1 MRRAQKTLKAML
13 AVAATLGISG
23 MSISTSATADPIIRY
38 SDPAMAE
45 ANLPFSQAVRVG
57 DMLYLSGQIGALPGT
72 LTLAPGGMEG
82 QARQTM
88 DNIKAVLEAN
98 GASFANVTKCLVM
111 LSDMDQWA
119 DFNKVY
125 VTYFEPGKFPA
136 RSAFGSN
143 GLALGGALEVECEAY
158 LGD

>member
-1 MRRAQKTLKAML
+1 MRAILVSL
-13 AVAATLGISG
+13 LLGVFA
-23 MSISTSATADPIIRY
+23 TSAHATIVERY
-38 SDPAMAE
+38 TDPAMAD

-57 DMLYLSGQIGALPGT
+57 NMLYLSGQIGNVPGT
-72 LTLAPGGMEG
+72 LDLAPGGMEG

-111 LSDMDQWA
+111 LADMSQWA

-125 VTYFEPGKFPA
+125 VTYFEPGEFPA
-136 RSAFGSN
+136 RSAFGAN

>member
-1 MRRAQKTLKAML
+1 MRAIFVSLALGFFTMSAQAGT
-13 AVAATLGISG
+13 VE
-23 MSISTSATADPIIRY
+23 RY
-38 SDPAMAE
+38 TDPAMAD

-57 DMLYLSGQIGALPGT
+57 DMLYLSGQIGNVPGT
-72 LTLAPGGMEG
+72 LDLAPGGMEG

-88 DNIKAVLEAN
+88 DNIETVLKAN

-111 LSDMDQWA
+111 LADMSQWA

-125 VTYFEPGKFPA
+125 VTYFEPGEFPA
-136 RSAFGSN
+136 RSAFGAN

>member
-1 MRRAQKTLKAML
+1 MRLFLLTIGLLAAAGAAQ
-13 AVAATLGISG
+13 AATVE
-23 MSISTSATADPIIRY
+23 RY
-38 SDPAMAE
+38 NDPAMAD

-57 DMLYLSGQIGALPGT
+57 DMLYLSGQIGTLPGT

-88 DNIKAVLEAN
+88 ENIKAVLEAN
-98 GASFANVTKCLVM
+98 GATFAHVTKCLVM
-111 LSDMDQWA
+111 LSDMEEWA

-136 RSAFGSN
+136 RSAFGAN
-143 GLALGGALEVECEAY
+143 GLALGGALELECEAY

>member
-1 MRRAQKTLKAML
+1 MGPTIKSMKTALCLAAAMT
-13 AVAATLGISG
+13 AS
-23 MSISTSATADPIIRY
+23 SIALADPVTRY
-38 SDPAMAE
+38 TDPAME
-45 ANLPFSQAVRVG
+45 NANLPFSQAVKVG
-57 DMLYLSGQIGALPGT
+57 DMLYLSGQIGNIPGT
-72 LTLAPGGMEG
+72 LELAPGGMEG

-88 DNIKAVLEAN
+88 NNIKTVLEAN

-111 LSDMDQWA
+111 LSDMEQWA

-136 RSAFGSN
+136 RSAFGAN

-158 LGD
+158 LGE

>member
-1 MRRAQKTLKAML
+1 MRTIFVTLIACL
-13 AVAATLGISG
+13 LSNAAFAETIK
-23 MSISTSATADPIIRY
+23 RY
-38 SDPAMAE
+38 TDPAMAD

-57 DMLYLSGQIGALPGT
+57 DMLYLSGQIGNVPGT
-72 LTLAPGGMEG
+72 LDLAPGGMEG

-88 DNIKAVLEAN
+88 DNIEAVLKAN

-111 LSDMDQWA
+111 LADMSQWA

-125 VTYFEPGKFPA
+125 VTYFEPGEFPA
-136 RSAFGSN
+136 RSAFGAN

>member
-1 MRRAQKTLKAML
+1 MRTIFVTLTACFLSTAAL
-13 AVAATLGISG
+13 AE
-23 MSISTSATADPIIRY
+23 PIERY
-38 SDPAMAE
+38 TDPAMAD

-57 DMLYLSGQIGALPGT
+57 DMLYLSGQIGNVPGT
-72 LTLAPGGMEG
+72 LDLAPGGMEG

-88 DNIKAVLEAN
+88 DNIEAVLQAN
-98 GASFANVTKCLVM
+98 GASFGDVTKCLVM
-111 LSDMDQWA
+111 LADMSQWA

-125 VTYFEPGKFPA
+125 VTYFEPGEFPA
-136 RSAFGSN
+136 RSAFGAN

>member
-1 MRRAQKTLKAML
+1 MRTTFLTLIATIF
-13 AVAATLGISG
+13 ATTAAIASVERYTDPS
-23 MSISTSATADPIIRY
+23 MAD
-38 SDPAMAE
+38 

-57 DMLYLSGQIGALPGT
+57 DMLYLSGQIGNIPGT
-72 LTLAPGGMEG
+72 LDLAPGGMEA

-88 DNIKAVLEAN
+88 DNIQTVLEAN
-98 GASFANVTKCLVM
+98 GASFADVTKCLVM
-111 LSDMDQWA
+111 LADMSQWA

-125 VTYFEPGKFPA
+125 VTYFEPGQFPA
-136 RSAFGSN
+136 RSAFGAN

>member
-1 MRRAQKTLKAML
+1 MGPTIKSMKTALCLAAAMT
-13 AVAATLGISG
+13 VS
-23 MSISTSATADPIIRY
+23 SIALADPVTRY
-38 SDPAMAE
+38 TDPAME
-45 ANLPFSQAVRVG
+45 NANLPFSQAVKVG
-57 DMLYLSGQIGALPGT
+57 DMLYLSGQIGNIPGT
-72 LTLAPGGMEG
+72 LELAPGGMEG

-88 DNIKAVLEAN
+88 NNIQTVLEAN

-111 LSDMDQWA
+111 LSDMEQWA

-136 RSAFGSN
+136 RSAFGAN

-158 LGD
+158 LGE

>member
-1 MRRAQKTLKAML
+1 MR
-13 AVAATLGISG
+13 LGI
-23 MSISTSATADPIIRY
+23 ISLLLGFFTVSAHAANVERY
-38 SDPAMAE
+38 TDPAMAD
-45 ANLPFSQAVRVG
+45 ANLPFSQAVRV
-57 DMLYLSGQIGALPGT
+57 DNMLYLSGQIGNIPGT
-72 LTLAPGGMEG
+72 LDLAPGGMEG

-88 DNIKAVLEAN
+88 ENIQTVLEAN

-111 LSDMDQWA
+111 LADMSQWA

-125 VTYFEPGKFPA
+125 VTYFEPGQFPA
-136 RSAFGSN
+136 RSAFGAN

>member
-1 MRRAQKTLKAML
+1 MRTFFFTLIIGIFTTTAH
-13 AVAATLGISG
+13 AT
-23 MSISTSATADPIIRY
+23 TVERY
-38 SDPAMAE
+38 TDPAMAE

-57 DMLYLSGQIGALPGT
+57 DMLYLSGQIGNVPGT
-72 LTLAPGGMEG
+72 LDLAPGGMEG

-88 DNIKAVLEAN
+88 DNIQTVLEAN

-111 LSDMDQWA
+111 LADMSQWA

-125 VTYFEPGKFPA
+125 VAYFEPGQFPA
-136 RSAFGSN
+136 RSAFGAN

>member
-1 MRRAQKTLKAML
+1 MRAILVSLLLVFFT
-13 AVAATLGISG
+13 
-23 MSISTSATADPIIRY
+23 TSARAANVERYIDPTMAD
-38 SDPAMAE
+38 

-57 DMLYLSGQIGALPGT
+57 DMLYLSGQIGNIPGT
-72 LTLAPGGMEG
+72 LDLAPGGMEG

-88 DNIKAVLEAN
+88 DNIEAVLEAN

-111 LSDMDQWA
+111 LADMSQWA

-125 VTYFEPGKFPA
+125 VAYFEPGHFPA
-136 RSAFGSN
+136 RSAFGAN

>member
-1 MRRAQKTLKAML
+1 MRTLFVTLL
-13 AVAATLGISG
+13 ACFW
-23 MSISTSATADPIIRY
+23 ATATIAETIERY
-38 SDPAMAE
+38 TDPAMAD

-57 DMLYLSGQIGALPGT
+57 DMLYLSGQIGNVPGT
-72 LTLAPGGMEG
+72 LDLAPGGMEG

-88 DNIKAVLEAN
+88 DNIKAVLKAN

-111 LSDMDQWA
+111 LADMSQWA

-125 VTYFEPGKFPA
+125 VTYFKPGEFPA
-136 RSAFGSN
+136 RSAFGAN

>member
-1 MRRAQKTLKAML
+1 MRTLFVTLIACILSTAAL
-13 AVAATLGISG
+13 AETIE
-23 MSISTSATADPIIRY
+23 RY
-38 SDPAMAE
+38 TDPAMAD

-57 DMLYLSGQIGALPGT
+57 DMLYLSGQIGNVPGT
-72 LTLAPGGMEG
+72 LDLAPGGMEG

-88 DNIKAVLEAN
+88 DNIEAVLKAN
-98 GASFANVTKCLVM
+98 GASFADVTKCLVM
-111 LSDMDQWA
+111 LADMSQWA

-136 RSAFGSN
+136 RSAFGAN

>member
-1 MRRAQKTLKAML
+1 MRAILVSLLLWLFTISSH
-13 AVAATLGISG
+13 AATVE
-23 MSISTSATADPIIRY
+23 RY
-38 SDPAMAE
+38 TDPAMKD
-45 ANLPFSQAVRVG
+45 ANLPFSQAIRVG
-57 DMLYLSGQIGALPGT
+57 DMLYLSGQIGNVPGT
-72 LTLAPGGMEG
+72 LDLAPGGMEG

-88 DNIKAVLEAN
+88 DNIEAVLEAN

-111 LSDMDQWA
+111 LADMSQWA

-125 VTYFEPGKFPA
+125 VTYFEPGQFPA
-136 RSAFGSN
+136 RSAFGAN

>member
-1 MRRAQKTLKAML
+1 MRAILVSL
-13 AVAATLGISG
+13 LLGVFA
-23 MSISTSATADPIIRY
+23 TSAHATIVERY
-38 SDPAMAE
+38 TDPAMAD

-57 DMLYLSGQIGALPGT
+57 DMLYLSGQIGNIPGT
-72 LTLAPGGMEG
+72 LDLAPGGMEG

-88 DNIKAVLEAN
+88 DNIKAVLDAN

-111 LSDMDQWA
+111 LADMSQWA

-125 VTYFEPGKFPA
+125 VTYFEPGEFPA
-136 RSAFGSN
+136 RSAFGAN

>member
-1 MRRAQKTLKAML
+1 MRAIFVSLALGFFTISAQ
-13 AVAATLGISG
+13 AATVE
-23 MSISTSATADPIIRY
+23 RY
-38 SDPAMAE
+38 TDPAMAD

-57 DMLYLSGQIGALPGT
+57 DMLYLSGQIGNVPGT
-72 LTLAPGGMEG
+72 LDLAPGGMEG

-88 DNIKAVLEAN
+88 DNIKTVLEAN

-111 LSDMDQWA
+111 LADMSQWA

-125 VTYFEPGKFPA
+125 VTYFEPGEFPA
-136 RSAFGSN
+136 RSAFGAN

>member
-1 MRRAQKTLKAML
+1 MRTLFVTLIACLLSKAAL
-13 AVAATLGISG
+13 AETIERYTDPT
-23 MSISTSATADPIIRY
+23 MAD
-38 SDPAMAE
+38 

-57 DMLYLSGQIGALPGT
+57 DMLYLSGQIGNVPGT
-72 LTLAPGGMEG
+72 LELAPGGMEG

-88 DNIKAVLEAN
+88 DNIEAVLKAN

-111 LSDMDQWA
+111 LADMSQWA

-125 VTYFEPGKFPA
+125 VTYFEPGEFPA
-136 RSAFGSN
+136 RSAFGAN

>member
-1 MRRAQKTLKAML
+1 MRAFFIVL
-13 AVAATLGISG
+13 VASVFASTAHAT
-23 MSISTSATADPIIRY
+23 TVERY
-38 SDPAMAE
+38 TDPAMAE

-57 DMLYLSGQIGALPGT
+57 DMLYLSGQIGNIPGT
-72 LTLAPGGMEG
+72 LELAPGGMED

-88 DNIKAVLEAN
+88 DNIETVLKAN

-111 LSDMDQWA
+111 LSDMSQWA

-125 VTYFEPGKFPA
+125 VTYFEPGQFPA
-136 RSAFGSN
+136 RSAFGAN

-158 LGD
+158 LGE